1 MIEYFSSIF
10 GNSFFAL
17 FIIPLFIFLAR
28 IADVSLGTIRIIFVS
43 KGLKYTAPIL
53 GFFEVLIWLVAI
65 QQIIA
70 NLTNVYYYLAYAG
83 GFAAGTFVGII
94 LEEKISIGKV
104 IIRIVTGE
112 DSKKLLKAMDKE
124 KYTVT
129 TIGATGHDGKVNLI
143 LSVTNRKDIPNII
156 KIIKKYNPNA
166 VYTVEDIKFS
176 TEKMHS
182 NRSKSRNFFGF
193 NLIQK

>member
-1 MIEYFSSIF
+1 MIEYLSNFV
-10 GNSFFAL
+10 GGSFFAL

-28 IADVSLGTIRIIFVS
+28 IVDVSLGTIRIIFVS
-43 KGLKYTAPIL
+43 KGLKYMAPIL

-65 QQIIA
+65 QQIMA

-83 GFAAGTFVGII
+83 GFAAGTYVGII

-112 DSKKLLKAMDKE
+112 DSKRLLNAMDKA

-166 VYTVEDIKFS
+166 FYTVEDIKFS
-176 TEKMHS
+176 TEGMHLNS
-182 NRSKSRNFFGF
+182 GKSRNLSRL
-193 NLIQK
+193 NVK